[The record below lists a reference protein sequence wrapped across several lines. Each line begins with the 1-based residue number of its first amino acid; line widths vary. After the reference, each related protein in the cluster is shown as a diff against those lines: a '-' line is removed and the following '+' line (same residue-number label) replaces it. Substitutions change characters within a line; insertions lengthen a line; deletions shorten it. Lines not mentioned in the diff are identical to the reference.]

1 MTQGERELQMSGCIL
16 IFLLPSL
23 HTSNIFVVLY
33 MFLQVCST
41 SQRYIGMNPL
51 LLGFVNSREADLG
64 IKISKDAEDF
74 EGSFD
79 VIFSMNFMKKL
90 TRWIEKLQFFAIQKP
105 NSHVEKVDKE
115 WVDIIP
121 SSPNS
126 YELCSS
132 IYSSLNAC
140 SFDKVCV
147 MEITE

>member
-1 MTQGERELQMSGCIL
+1 
-16 IFLLPSL
+16 
-23 HTSNIFVVLY
+23 

-41 SQRYIGMNPL
+41 SQRYTGMNSL

-64 IKISKDAEDF
+64 IQISKDAEDF
-74 EGSFD
+74 EESFD
-79 VIFSMNFMKKL
+79 MIFSMNFMKKL
-90 TRWIEKLQFFAIQKP
+90 TRRIDKLQFIATPKP

-115 WVDIIP
+115 WVDVIP

-147 MEITE
+147 MEVRE